1 MVVLEEAGQYPILD
15 HVVMNV
21 SDFSFLWKGWRK
33 GFIYLFFDCL
43 SISFFVSHFNFCKVS
58 ACDVFLVF
66 WGIALP
72 CFFFPIL

>member
-43 SISFFVSHFNFCKVS
+43 CL
-58 ACDVFLVF
+58 FLS
-66 WGIALP
+66 L
-72 CFFFPIL
+72 FPILIFARFLPVMCFLCSGV